1 MSKLYFRYGAM
12 NAGKSAALLQTA
24 YNYKEKNKKV
34 ILIKPKLD
42 TKGGNKITSR
52 IGISSDVDILLGFGE
67 SLNKPKYK
75 KIIKNSDC
83 ILVDESQFLSE
94 KQVEEL
100 WLITKKCDIPVICYG
115 IKTNFQSK
123 LFEGSKRLLELS
135 DELEELATICSC
147 GQKARFNARIING
160 KYVTVGDNIEIDNNE
175 KIKYESLCGNCY
187 IKKVIEEASE
197 DVI

>member
-34 ILIKPKLD
+34 ILIKPRLD
-42 TKGGNKITSR
+42 TKGGNKITYR

-67 SLNKPKYK
+67 SLN
-75 KIIKNSDC
+75 N
-83 ILVDESQFLSE
+83 
-94 KQVEEL
+94 
-100 WLITKKCDIPVICYG
+100 G

-175 KIKYESLCGNCY
+175 KIKYESLCGICY
-187 IKKVIEEASE
+187 IKKVIEEANK

>member
-1 MSKLYFRYGAM
+1 M
-12 NAGKSAALLQTA
+12 
-24 YNYKEKNKKV
+24 
-34 ILIKPKLD
+34 
-42 TKGGNKITSR
+42 
-52 IGISSDVDILLGFGE
+52 
-67 SLNKPKYK
+67 
-75 KIIKNSDC
+75 
-83 ILVDESQFLSE
+83 VDESQFLSE

-175 KIKYESLCGNCY
+175 KIKYESLCGICY
-187 IKKVIEEASE
+187 IKKVIEEANK